1 MFMKPGKPF
10 NFATSGD
17 TLIFSLPGNPVSAL
31 VGFEVFIR
39 PALRSMLGASQL
51 IVLEL
56 ECGSITPFEPFR
68 PHRVSAWRS
77 FASTPQVI

>member
-17 TLIFSLPGNPVSAL
+17 TLLFSLPGNPVSAL

-39 PALRSMLGASQL
+39 PALRVYARSDGD
-51 IVLEL
+51 
-56 ECGSITPFEPFR
+56 GSPSDSS
-68 PHRVSAWRS
+68 VARS
-77 FASTPQVI
+77 